1 MNPARGFL
9 LASRAV
15 PTAQQFDVPV
25 QVTEKRYPPMSGV
38 GTTDQADPFQCSANE
53 HGGLLPGQLLGAHR
67 PAVRRGDAVTLH
79 RRDASE
85 PGGVTSGPA
94 DQVDP
99 FQRSTMACGCELL
112 PSWAKAPPTAQQ
124 FQAPVQVVPI
134 SRSLLGDGVLGLV
147 TMDQP

>member
-9 LASRAV
+9 LASKAV

-38 GTTDQADPFQCSANE
+38 GTTDQADPSQCSANDT
-53 HGGLLPGQLLGAHR
+53 GDFC
-67 PAVRRGDAVTLH
+67 PANSWAPTAQQSDEVTQSTFH
-79 RRDASE
+79 RRDASD

-134 SRSLLGDGVLGLV
+134 SRSLLGDGELGLV